1 MGLVDKIKQ
10 DVKRSGQNKSKF
22 IYFREG
28 QKTRVR
34 FLTDMDDGMEVT
46 FHDSFEAGINVPCQ
60 EIFGRKCPYCDDDSL
75 RTRSLYLWSVWNY
88 ETSEV
93 QLFMFPV
100 NNCSPIPAL
109 VAMYE
114 NYGTI
119 TDRDYI
125 ISVSGK
131 MQNRTFS
138 VVPMDKVKFRN
149 EKAKAYSEKAILK
162 MLDEAF
168 PCDAIEDDE
177 EDESEISKK
186 RTLKLIDKKGKSEP
200 EEDGEDEDDYDDD
213 DYDNEDWSEEEE
225 KEEDDTV
232 DYSEM
237 SAKELYNLCKERGIK
252 VEPKKPAKYY
262 INQLEE
268 WDAAQEDWG
277 EEEEDEDEWEDD

>member
-1 MGLVDKIKQ
+1 VNSKEIKEEIKMGLVDKIKQ
-10 DVKRSGQNKSKF
+10 DIKKSGQNKSKF

-28 QKTRVR
+28 QKIRVR
-34 FLTDMDDGMEVT
+34 FLNDMDDGMEVT

-60 EIFGRKCPYCDDDSL
+60 EVFGRNCPYCDDDRL
-75 RTRSLYLWSVWNY
+75 RTRSLYIWSVWNY
-88 ETSEV
+88 ETKEV

-109 VAMYE
+109 MAMYE

-119 TDRDYI
+119 TDRDYV

-131 MQNRTFS
+131 MQNKTFS

-149 EKAKAYSEKAILK
+149 EKAKAFSEKAILK
-162 MLDEAF
+162 MLDKAF
-168 PCDAIEDDE
+168 PCDAS
-177 EDESEISKK
+177 EDESLKKHAPKSIDEKNISK
-186 RTLKLIDKKGKSEP
+186 P
-200 EEDGEDEDDYDDD
+200 ESEDDDDED
-213 DYDNEDWSEEEE
+213 DYDNEDWGEEEE
-225 KEEDDTV
+225 DNAV

-237 SAKELYNLCKERGIK
+237 SAKELYDLCKERGIK
-252 VEPKKPAKYY
+252 VAPKKPAKYY